1 MYHELQ
7 SDNLQNS
14 LIQLLGVDRK
24 PTQRPILVKIALLY
38 SISSKTID
46 VEYTH

>member
-24 PTQRPILVKIALLY
+24 PNTETHT
-38 SISSKTID
+38 SKDCFI
-46 VEYTH
+46 VFHFQQNY